1 MMVETSYEKFSRK
14 QINEV
19 RAKSKWRTYCKGLVY
34 DEDITTNV
42 ERLSSILG
50 VKNVTSETLELSLED
65 LNRGA
70 ELFIS
75 LNSCP
80 SYWSKLFR
88 TIFQPDFS
96 TVTTILT
103 LINIFKKTNVK
114 EKATGIHAALT
125 IFPDFAENFEY
136 IFTEASQN
144 GIKMSTTSMQ
154 HVKGSHY
161 NQSIGVMYR

>member
-1 MMVETSYEKFSRK
+1 ME
-14 QINEV
+14 NE
-19 RAKSKWRTYCKGLVY
+19 
-34 DEDITTNV
+34 
-42 ERLSSILG
+42 
-50 VKNVTSETLELSLED
+50 
-65 LNRGA
+65 
-70 ELFIS
+70 
-75 LNSCP
+75 P
-80 SYWSKLFR
+80 YWSKLFR

-103 LINIFKKTNVK
+103 LINIFKNTNVK
-114 EKATGIHAALT
+114 EKAVGIPAALK